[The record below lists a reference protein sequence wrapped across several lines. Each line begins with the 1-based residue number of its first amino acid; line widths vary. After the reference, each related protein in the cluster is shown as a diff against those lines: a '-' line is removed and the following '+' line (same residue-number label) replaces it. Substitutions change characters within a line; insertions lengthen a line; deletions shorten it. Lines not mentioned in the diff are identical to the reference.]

1 MNVNSRGHNLDT
13 RFRHFFL
20 EIKHP
25 PGLKNPV
32 GDIYPAKYFS
42 SRYKTHKLS
51 YRLFRADQLT
61 HLVEPCIGPAYT
73 NKLEHAVELLL
84 AESTIAKPVTIG

>member
-13 RFRHFFL
+13 RVDQYFQ

-32 GDIYPAKYFS
+32 GVSSSSSSIDTSRTDSWGGRSKPPSTPTCIC
-42 SRYKTHKLS
+42 SRYRTW
-51 YRLFRADQLT
+51 
-61 HLVEPCIGPAYT
+61 
-73 NKLEHAVELLL
+73 
-84 AESTIAKPVTIG
+84 PVWY